1 MLLNKLNL
9 SFVNDKIFWNT
20 EPSLTKE
27 KNTNVTMKQHFQQKQ
42 QQQQQQ
48 HLQQYS
54 IKQHCSESIIS
65 VTKFYEYNILKG
77 FQTN

>member
-1 MLLNKLNL
+1 
-9 SFVNDKIFWNT
+9 
-20 EPSLTKE
+20 
-27 KNTNVTMKQHFQQKQ
+27 MKQHFQQKQQQQQ